1 MKWGNA
7 GLGSIN
13 QLTGSLMLEKL
24 GLKGNSVPYDG
35 GRSAAIKVV
44 AGEVT
49 WSWCGL
55 SDILD
60 LAQSGD
66 IRILGICNSSPREID
81 CAKGNYTV
89 PSLLDDYPELS
100 DLQGL
105 LYWGFRVSE
114 IHRQTPW
121 QRSAT
126 HSRVLWTA
134 KSGRSFARPK
144 GWSLRQ

>member
-66 IRILGICNSSPREID
+66 IRILGICDSSP
-81 CAKGNYTV
+81 
-89 PSLLDDYPELS
+89 
-100 DLQGL
+100 
-105 LYWGFRVSE
+105 
-114 IHRQTPW
+114 
-121 QRSAT
+121 
-126 HSRVLWTA
+126 
-134 KSGRSFARPK
+134 GRSTVQRGIIPYPAFWTTTP
-144 GWSLRQ
+144 S